1 MGGQGGHPDPPKKN
15 FRPSGP
21 QFGKKITGGGSWIR
35 HCNSLYLT
43 RAGYRDSA
51 RKEVAPKFRLILQ
64 PATEAIKIQKAPSNV
79 NVLDI
84 FPMEAA
90 VPK

>member
-1 MGGQGGHPDPPKKN
+1 MEGIN
-15 FRPSGP
+15 
-21 QFGKKITGGGSWIR
+21 T
-35 HCNSLYLT
+35 
-43 RAGYRDSA
+43 

-64 PATEAIKIQKAPSNV
+64 PATEAIKIQTAPSNV

-90 VPK
+90 VPKKKPCHQPMTLTLPIFFFPFT